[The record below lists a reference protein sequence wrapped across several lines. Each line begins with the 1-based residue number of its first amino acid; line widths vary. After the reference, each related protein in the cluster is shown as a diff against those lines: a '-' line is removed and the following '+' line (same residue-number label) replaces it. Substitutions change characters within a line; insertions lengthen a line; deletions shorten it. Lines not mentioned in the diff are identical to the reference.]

1 MAVLG
6 IKLGSSRSTRTI
18 RLPPYKASVQAKRL
32 GPDLAVHVF
41 HETRSNPGNRDGMKI
56 SLFLS
61 SKSVIVLKRRNQF
74 YKTVF
79 VKIEGIVNYGY
90 MSFELLIVTL
100 NKDSH

>member
-1 MAVLG
+1 MLG

-90 MSFELLIVTL
+90 KSFELLIVTP
-100 NKDSH
+100 NTDSH